1 MTSSRRPRSGR
12 TRSAAR
18 GSRREGEAGAS
29 LSSLGDLFL
38 ALSECFKEPCEDFA
52 RDVASGALHRTVVEG
67 FRALALAADLEPLRL
82 AGAPDEVLRTLKRAY
97 YPLFVIPP
105 RFVLPVESVYKDWA
119 GEDGFLA
126 GNRDMIMGPPAAD
139 MLRRYEEAG
148 IAFPPEMKDY
158 PDHLALLLEYAGL
171 LSAAGEAEALAEFA
185 SDHLDGWL
193 DAFAVEVRERAAAPF
208 YPAVA
213 GATAVL
219 AQAVR
224 SERQNRAT
232 AEGVELRNA

>member
-1 MTSSRRPRSGR
+1 M
-12 TRSAAR
+12 A
-18 GSRREGEAGAS
+18 AGA
-29 LSSLGDLFL
+29 LQQVLRAGLGDL
-38 ALSECFKEPCEDFA
+38 AP
-52 RDVASGALHRTVVEG
+52 
-67 FRALALAADLEPLRL
+67 AADLEPLRV
-82 AGAPDEVLRTLKRAY
+82 AGAPEEVLRTLRGAY

-148 IAFPPEMKDY
+148 IAFPLEMKDY

-171 LSAAGEAEALAEFA
+171 LCAAGEAEGLAEFA
-185 SDHLDGWL
+185 ATHLDGWL
-193 DAFAVEVRERAAAPF
+193 DEFAGQVRARASGPF

-224 SERQNRAT
+224 SERQYRAT
-232 AEGVELRNA
+232 AEGVELRNG